1 MCNKLVLTM
10 NELKVEKQGPRSD
23 LKEIQQIREQKN
35 KGGMAQKETEV
46 NNPSAGRKCK
56 MMEQGHESRYKGE
69 RKEES

>member
-1 MCNKLVLTM
+1 MYKKYT
-10 NELKVEKQGPRSD
+10 KDQGRSD
-23 LKEIQQIREQKN
+23 LKEIQQIREQKK

-69 RKEES
+69 WKKES